1 MPRTLALFD
10 IDGTLVAPP
19 SSEVRFTRWLFAHG
33 RLGPRRLL
41 AYVLRLT
48 ERLVNAGTMALKTNK
63 AHLAG
68 FDSDELAGLVEE
80 FLDEAGD
87 SPWIPEARAR
97 LEAHR
102 ERGDEVVL
110 LTGTPDLVAAALARR
125 LGADAWFAS
134 ILDRKDGRITAS
146 PPHQHPHGHV
156 KLDIARRLAIER
168 GVRLEDAWAYGDAWG
183 DRHLLSTVGHPVAVW
198 PCRRLLRLARLKGW
212 ECLAAPPGAPRQ
224 RPATG
229 DT

>member
-19 SSEVRFTRWLFAHG
+19 SSEVRFSRWLLARG
-33 RLGPRRLL
+33 RLGPARLC
-41 AYVLRLT
+41 AYLLRLP

-68 FDSDELAGLVEE
+68 FDAGELGDLAEI
-80 FLDEAGD
+80 FLDEQGD
-87 SPWIPEARAR
+87 QLWISEARVR
-97 LEAHR
+97 LDVHR
-102 ERGDEVVL
+102 DRGDEVVL
-110 LTGTPDLVAAALARR
+110 LTGTPDLLAASLARR

-134 ILDRKDGRITAS
+134 VLDRKDGRITAS

-156 KLDIARRLAIER
+156 KLDIARRVAAER
-168 GVRLEDAWAYGDAWG
+168 GAPLDEAWAYGDAWG
-183 DRHLLSTVGHPVAVW
+183 DRHLLSAVGHAVAVR
-198 PCRRLLRLARLKGW
+198 PCRRLHRLARLKGW
-212 ECLAAPPGAPRQ
+212 ECLVPPADAPRE
-224 RPATG
+224 RPATS